1 MRTDYATQ
9 IAAIEAEFEH
19 ERSDIKDR
27 NEEEIKALFEE
38 HKKEEEKFA
47 KERQDK
53 EKEYEKQLE
62 DVMSQDANTQAE
74 QKIKLEKEMQILQR
88 CMEDMKAVYRLNE
101 EKLDF
106 NHRVLLDRETVNQK
120 QEKALKNR
128 HRSFLDQRRRRRQ
141 DFFTD
146 MGKKQETNIYLT
158 NKYKEFTK

>member
-74 QKIKLEKEMQILQR
+74 QKIKLEKEM
-88 CMEDMKAVYRLNE
+88 
-101 EKLDF
+101 
-106 NHRVLLDRETVNQK
+106 
-120 QEKALKNR
+120 
-128 HRSFLDQRRRRRQ
+128 
-141 DFFTD
+141 
-146 MGKKQETNIYLT
+146 
-158 NKYKEFTK
+158 